1 MQRHIKQVT
10 LLSIVNIKNVQFS
23 RLGLICRFG
32 SVRYNVSRKVDGIVG
47 SIEGR
52 KVIAEF
58 LVVFVRSYRL
68 TRSKVRREQK
78 RENERARQR
87 RPG

>member
-1 MQRHIKQVT
+1 MQRHTKQVT
-10 LLSIVNIKNVQFS
+10 LLSIVNVKNVQFS
-23 RLGLICRFG
+23 LGLICRFG